1 MLNNQSLYCTSVK
14 AKGRH
19 FFQVMSCCCLLYC
32 LFQAFLRKGSIDH
45 TDTDRRRPGK
55 ENTHST
61 EQDSD
66 TQDANMKDAP
76 SCEKCEKIFPWNQR
90 HLLWKHIQECTG
102 PAESSESVPK
112 ATPLVARVKTR
123 QRSTLPRYTG
133 SSTTKRRSGESD
145 SQAAATYEDAH
156 KYEKCGRTFPWN
168 QLQLRWKHKC
178 EPTEVAHALEHGVRT
193 EIDDATLTC
202 KCGKSFPEN
211 QRRKFVRHKMQ
222 CSPRATL
229 RAKRHRATLA
239 QMLST
244 TKTPGKHH

>member
-1 MLNNQSLYCTSVK
+1 MREDLPMEPTESLVEAY
-14 AKGRH
+14 
-19 FFQVMSCCCLLYC
+19 
-32 LFQAFLRKGSIDH
+32 
-45 TDTDRRRPGK
+45 
-55 ENTHST
+55 
-61 EQDSD
+61 
-66 TQDANMKDAP
+66 
-76 SCEKCEKIFPWNQR
+76 
-90 HLLWKHIQECTG
+90 TG
-102 PAESSESVPK
+102 MYWASRISESVPK

-168 QLQLRWKHKC
+168 QFQLRWKHKC

-202 KCGKSFPEN
+202 KCGKSFPES

-222 CSPRATL
+222 CLPRATL
-229 RAKRHRATLA
+229 HAKRHRATLA